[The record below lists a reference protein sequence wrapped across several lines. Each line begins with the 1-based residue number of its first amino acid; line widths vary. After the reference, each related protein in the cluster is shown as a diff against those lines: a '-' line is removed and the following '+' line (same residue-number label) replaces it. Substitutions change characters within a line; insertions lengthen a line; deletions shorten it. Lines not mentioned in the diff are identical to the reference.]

1 MGSIT
6 YGAGLEQDAKLA
18 TDAAEGH
25 KALSLADIRAKLTDS
40 AMKARNQQ
48 PPQGGFFTPSEGQD
62 QWQQPSI

>member
-48 PPQGGFFTPSEGQD
+48 QLLAAELVHANQYGQGV
-62 QWQQPSI
+62 